1 MAGLL
6 AVLFGVAWLIGALGV
21 WHLSVEAV
29 VALGLML
36 LGASLVVTGRTDWSL
51 SRRSW
56 PVWLGAGLI
65 VVLVSTSSTFG
76 IGGALNSVSFG
87 NTSVMPRP
95 IPGKIHGGF
104 GNLTVNAINMHPG
117 TYKIVSVAGQ
127 TTVISLPLQDH
138 IHIDARVVGGQI
150 CIQGSDAGN
159 GARRPRGQGRG
170 DAQLALDDQ
179 PRRAPGVRSGAD
191 RFPRRVCPAMTAAV
205 ATYQYRTSRVAVG
218 TFFLLLGAAFFL
230 DSFGVFRVTATLFW
244 PLFVIS
250 LGAGLLLHR
259 ARRMQVEEDRSAQL
273 AVAEER
279 VRIARELHD
288 IVAHGVSLMTIQIAA
303 ARRVG
308 ATKPQSATESLE
320 AAEQT
325 GRQTLS
331 ELEGMLAVLRG
342 ADASI
347 VAAADRHDGAGEI
360 DSRTPCPG
368 SPTCRGWSRRCARPA
383 APSPTPRWASRRRC
397 RPAWR

>member
-1 MAGLL
+1 M
-6 AVLFGVAWLIGALGV
+6 
-21 WHLSVEAV
+21 
-29 VALGLML
+29 
-36 LGASLVVTGRTDWSL
+36 
-51 SRRSW
+51 
-56 PVWLGAGLI
+56 
-65 VVLVSTSSTFG
+65 
-76 IGGALNSVSFG
+76 
-87 NTSVMPRP
+87 
-95 IPGKIHGGF
+95 
-104 GNLTVNAINMHPG
+104 
-117 TYKIVSVAGQ
+117 
-127 TTVISLPLQDH
+127 TT
-138 IHIDARVVGGQI
+138 
-150 CIQGSDAGN
+150 
-159 GARRPRGQGRG
+159 
-170 DAQLALDDQ
+170 
-179 PRRAPGVRSGAD
+179 
-191 RFPRRVCPAMTAAV
+191 AV

-218 TFFLLLGAAFFL
+218 TFFLLLGAAFL
-230 DSFGVFRVTATLFW
+230 MDTAGVFRVTAALFW

-308 ATKPQSATESLE
+308 ATKPDSATESLS

-347 VAAADRHDGAGEI
+347 GAAADRPGDVDNGAG
-360 DSRTPCPG
+360 RTPLPRLSDLEG
-368 SPTCRGWSRRCARPA
+368 LVETVRQTGRTIAYNTLGEPPPLPASVEMIVYRLVQEALTNAVRYAGEVPIDVQVIYSPTTITVFVDDEGPGAAAAGGRAGSGAAVTAWSACRSGWPPSA
-383 APSPTPRWASRRRC
+383 APSRPVPAGPARVGGCTPASR
-397 RPAWR
+397 

>member
-1 MAGLL
+1 
-6 AVLFGVAWLIGALGV
+6 
-21 WHLSVEAV
+21 
-29 VALGLML
+29 
-36 LGASLVVTGRTDWSL
+36 
-51 SRRSW
+51 
-56 PVWLGAGLI
+56 
-65 VVLVSTSSTFG
+65 
-76 IGGALNSVSFG
+76 
-87 NTSVMPRP
+87 
-95 IPGKIHGGF
+95 
-104 GNLTVNAINMHPG
+104 
-117 TYKIVSVAGQ
+117 
-127 TTVISLPLQDH
+127 
-138 IHIDARVVGGQI
+138 
-150 CIQGSDAGN
+150 
-159 GARRPRGQGRG
+159 
-170 DAQLALDDQ
+170 
-179 PRRAPGVRSGAD
+179 
-191 RFPRRVCPAMTAAV
+191 MTAAV

-218 TFFLLLGAAFFL
+218 TFFLLLGAAFLL
-230 DSFGVFRVTATLFW
+230 DSFGVFRVTAALFW

-308 ATKPQSATESLE
+308 ATKPQTATESLE

-347 VAAADRHDGAGEI
+347 GAAADRHDNADDTGG
-360 DSRTPCPG
+360 RTPLPHLSDLPALIDTVRQAG
-368 SPTCRGWSRRCARPA
+368 RTVEYSTLGEPPPLPASVEMIVYRLVQEGLTNAVRYAGDGPIEVQVIYSPTAITVFVDDEGPGAA
-383 APSPTPRWASRRRC
+383 APTGRSGGGHGLVGMQERLAAIGGTLEAGPRRPGPGWRVHASI
-397 RPAWR
+397 PVVLISAA

>member
-1 MAGLL
+1 M
-6 AVLFGVAWLIGALGV
+6 
-21 WHLSVEAV
+21 
-29 VALGLML
+29 
-36 LGASLVVTGRTDWSL
+36 
-51 SRRSW
+51 
-56 PVWLGAGLI
+56 
-65 VVLVSTSSTFG
+65 
-76 IGGALNSVSFG
+76 
-87 NTSVMPRP
+87 
-95 IPGKIHGGF
+95 
-104 GNLTVNAINMHPG
+104 
-117 TYKIVSVAGQ
+117 
-127 TTVISLPLQDH
+127 TT
-138 IHIDARVVGGQI
+138 
-150 CIQGSDAGN
+150 
-159 GARRPRGQGRG
+159 
-170 DAQLALDDQ
+170 
-179 PRRAPGVRSGAD
+179 
-191 RFPRRVCPAMTAAV
+191 AV

-230 DSFGVFRVTATLFW
+230 DSVGVFRVTATLFW

-308 ATKPQSATESLE
+308 ATKPQSANESLE

-347 VAAADRHDGAGEI
+347 VAAADRHDAG
-360 DSRTPCPG
+360 DLVDPRTPLPRLSDLPGLVDTVRQTGRTVAYTTLGEPPPLPASVEMIVYRLVQEGLTNAVRYAGDSPIDVQVIFSPAAITVFVDDEGQAG
-368 SPTCRGWSRRCARPA
+368 SPRPA
-383 APSPTPRWASRRRC
+383 TVSGSGHGLVGMQERLAAIGGTLEAGPRRPGPGWRVHASI
-397 RPAWR
+397 PVVLLNVA

>member
-1 MAGLL
+1 M
-6 AVLFGVAWLIGALGV
+6 
-21 WHLSVEAV
+21 
-29 VALGLML
+29 
-36 LGASLVVTGRTDWSL
+36 
-51 SRRSW
+51 
-56 PVWLGAGLI
+56 
-65 VVLVSTSSTFG
+65 
-76 IGGALNSVSFG
+76 
-87 NTSVMPRP
+87 RP
-95 IPGKIHGGF
+95 
-104 GNLTVNAINMHPG
+104 
-117 TYKIVSVAGQ
+117 
-127 TTVISLPLQDH
+127 
-138 IHIDARVVGGQI
+138 
-150 CIQGSDAGN
+150 
-159 GARRPRGQGRG
+159 
-170 DAQLALDDQ
+170 
-179 PRRAPGVRSGAD
+179 
-191 RFPRRVCPAMTAAV
+191 MTAAV

-218 TFFLLLGAAFFL
+218 TFFLLLGAAFLL
-230 DSFGVFRVTATLFW
+230 DSFGVFRVTAALFW

-308 ATKPQSATESLE
+308 ASKPDTATESLE

-347 VAAADRHDGAGEI
+347 GAAADRHGSVDDTSARAPLPRLSDLAALVDAVRQTGRTVAFSTLGEPPSLPASVEMIVYRLVQEGLTNAVRYAGEGPI
-360 DSRTPCPG
+360 DVQLIY
-368 SPTCRGWSRRCARPA
+368 SPTAITVFVDDEGPVTPLAGGARNGSGGGGGHGLVGMQERLAAIGGTLEAGPRRPGPGWRVH
-383 APSPTPRWASRRRC
+383 ASI
-397 RPAWR
+397 PVVLMSVA